1 MSTIKIAKPEVLQLL
16 NLATIEDLN
25 AKITELAD
33 SLQQQKKKVPDELA
47 NPEKYDTLTQKSLG
61 LLRDFLKPLENLAL
75 LASEDVQSEPTVNES
90 ELDVNEFNVDS
101 QPITEDVTDVG
112 GDLAPP
118 SDVPPSSLD
127 TPPNDSNITPSTNF
141 IPQVSMGVKDTLIAG
156 TQQVNTLA
164 GVELSD
170 AAFSALKTGF
180 LARTEAHLNAT
191 FAGLEVELEQSL
203 NRIRAN
209 QKAQQQS
216 ESSSLGKLHTKT
228 QEQLTKMTSL
238 FAQLDISK
246 V

>member
-101 QPITEDVTDVG
+101 QPITEDVTDV
-112 GDLAPP
+112 
-118 SDVPPSSLD
+118 
-127 TPPNDSNITPSTNF
+127 
-141 IPQVSMGVKDTLIAG
+141 
-156 TQQVNTLA
+156 
-164 GVELSD
+164 
-170 AAFSALKTGF
+170 
-180 LARTEAHLNAT
+180 
-191 FAGLEVELEQSL
+191 
-203 NRIRAN
+203 
-209 QKAQQQS
+209 
-216 ESSSLGKLHTKT
+216 
-228 QEQLTKMTSL
+228 
-238 FAQLDISK
+238 
-246 V
+246 